1 MLTVGYE
8 KFETL
13 IKKNTKPTV
22 LTDIDMF
29 CSINLI
35 FSIVLLLCFVERQLV
50 HKTFIDIYNTL
61 HNDVYSC
68 WSNQYIDNTYIYL
81 INGRLMNST

>member
-13 IKKNTKPTV
+13 INKNTKPTV

-29 CSINLI
+29 CSINFI

-50 HKTFIDIYNTL
+50 HKTFIIYTISYIMMYTAVDQINT
-61 HNDVYSC
+61 
-68 WSNQYIDNTYIYL
+68 
-81 INGRLMNST
+81 

>member
-13 IKKNTKPTV
+13 INKNTKPTV
-22 LTDIDMF
+22 LTDIH
-29 CSINLI
+29 INFI

-50 HKTFIDIYNTL
+50 HKTFIIYTISYIMMYTAVDQINT
-61 HNDVYSC
+61 
-68 WSNQYIDNTYIYL
+68 
-81 INGRLMNST
+81 

>member
-1 MLTVGYE
+1 MNIKYRCDGNKQIYFNFMLTVGYE

-61 HNDVYSC
+61 HNNVYSC
-68 WSNQYIDNTYIYL
+68 
-81 INGRLMNST
+81 